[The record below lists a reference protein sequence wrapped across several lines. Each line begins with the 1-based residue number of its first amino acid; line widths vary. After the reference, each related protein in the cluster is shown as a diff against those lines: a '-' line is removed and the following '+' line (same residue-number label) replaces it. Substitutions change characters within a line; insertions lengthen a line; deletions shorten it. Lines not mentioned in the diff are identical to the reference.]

1 MKRMLRRVLA
11 AVGGFLVGYWVGLL
25 ALLAVDV
32 LTAGAVTESR
42 YWDPI
47 VPVVMLACG
56 IGGSVDLLRRNERFM
71 VQQEAGRAF

>member
-11 AVGGFLVGYWVGLL
+11 VAGGFLVGYVVGLL

-32 LTAGAVTESR
+32 LTGGAVTESR
-42 YWDPI
+42 YWDPV

-56 IGGSVDLLRRNERFM
+56 IGGSVHQLRRHKSWTAEKGAARS
-71 VQQEAGRAF
+71 R